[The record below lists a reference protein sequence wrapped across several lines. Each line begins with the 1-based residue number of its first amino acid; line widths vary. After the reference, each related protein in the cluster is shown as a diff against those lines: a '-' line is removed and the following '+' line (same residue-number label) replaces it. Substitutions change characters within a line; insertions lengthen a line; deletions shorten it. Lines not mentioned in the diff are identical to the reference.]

1 MKRPRPLG
9 LAVVCALSAGIAAVA
24 QADEAAPWRE
34 HSRSRSAA
42 VAYGAERL
50 EDAAG
55 VLFFPQGQQRQ
66 ESQRERVKEP
76 RHSVGAASVHARRL
90 VDASAP
96 PTSTPSAVTGSG
108 VTLAPTPAAITAVA
122 TASASTS
129 ASTTHYLTAST
140 SASATFT
147 TSSLDGETGSSGVE
161 QGARWFQVGSSL
173 DYIV

>member
-24 QADEAAPWRE
+24 QADDAAPWRE
-34 HSRSRSAA
+34 HSRSRGA

-55 VLFFPQGQQRQ
+55 VLLFPQGQQRQ
-66 ESQRERVKEP
+66 ESHRERVKEP
-76 RHSVGAASVHARRL
+76 HHSVGAASVHDRRL

-161 QGARWFQVGSSL
+161 QGARVFFPGRV
-173 DYIV
+173 